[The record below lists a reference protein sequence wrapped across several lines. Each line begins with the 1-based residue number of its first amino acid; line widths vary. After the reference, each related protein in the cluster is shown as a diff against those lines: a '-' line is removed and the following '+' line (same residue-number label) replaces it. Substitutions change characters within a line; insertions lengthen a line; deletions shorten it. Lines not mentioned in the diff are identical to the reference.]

1 MTETLDKIAS
11 SPSRASRTDARA
23 GERSRRKSG
32 GGSGRLVLIVL
43 FLMLMGGAAAWTEIR
58 PYAEPLLGWLSASS
72 FSLARPVQTLPPPEA
87 SSERAA
93 MLEAALSSAAIR
105 LEQAEQRLA
114 LVEAQ
119 LRQATRQRTQEDSK
133 ELPPKPLAALAPALP
148 ADKALQAGGAEMPAN
163 VASPAEKPDD
173 LRKRQGERVARG
185 SLLLLAAR
193 QLRESVDRGT
203 PFETELQVARSLG
216 PSKFANALEFLA
228 PLSQTGIPTRA
239 VLMERYKPSA
249 SAALAANSQLGSNWL
264 EGRVS
269 QIFSSAITVRR
280 TDGSGDGNG
289 DALRRAEK
297 LMAEGDLIGCVD
309 ALRLLQG
316 PAANAMLPWMQAA
329 VTRINADRALSE
341 ILSAAITAA
350 NESGD

>member
-1 MTETLDKIAS
+1 
-11 SPSRASRTDARA
+11 
-23 GERSRRKSG
+23 
-32 GGSGRLVLIVL
+32 
-43 FLMLMGGAAAWTEIR
+43 
-58 PYAEPLLGWLSASS
+58 
-72 FSLARPVQTLPPPEA
+72 
-87 SSERAA
+87 

-148 ADKALQAGGAEMPAN
+148 ADKAFQAGGAEMPAN

>member
-1 MTETLDKIAS
+1 MTETLDQIAS
-11 SPSRASRTDARA
+11 SPSRASRADPRA
-23 GERSRRKSG
+23 GERSRKASGG

-58 PYAEPLLGWLSASS
+58 PYVEPLLGWLPASS
-72 FSLARPVQTLPPPEA
+72 FSSARPVQTLPPSEA

-114 LVEAQ
+114 LVESQ
-119 LRQATRQRTQEDSK
+119 LRQATQQRPQEDSK
-133 ELPPKPLAALAPALP
+133 ELPPKPLAAPLP
-148 ADKALQAGGAEMPAN
+148 ADKPLQTGGDDMPAN
-163 VASPAEKPDD
+163 AAGPAEKPDD

-185 SLLLLAAR
+185 SLVLLAVR

-216 PSKFANALEFLA
+216 PGKFAKALEFLA
-228 PLSQTGIPTRA
+228 PLAQTGIPTRA

-269 QIFSSAITVRR
+269 QFFSSAITVRR

-297 LMAEGDLIGCVD
+297 LVAEGDLIGCVD

-341 ILSAAITAA
+341 ILSAAISAA